1 MNFRRIYAIFLR
13 HLYIWPRSLERWQG
27 SLGWPLLG
35 LISWGMTMSF
45 FQKNASFSFSIIAFL
60 LGGVIFWEFTS
71 ISQREISVNFL
82 DEAWN
87 KNLIN
92 IFSTPLTVGE
102 FLIASVI
109 LGLIKLAV
117 TMTVML
123 IGALIFYKFNVFYVY
138 GLYIPLLVTNLLIF
152 GLSMGIII
160 NGLIIRFGFGAQELA
175 WALIAW
181 ISPFSCIYY
190 PLSSIPLWAQ
200 KIGLM
205 LPSTYVFE
213 EMRRIIMRGSMNINN
228 LFVSF
233 GLNAIYLV
241 LSLLFF
247 KWMFESAREN
257 GRLVKLN

>member
-1 MNFRRIYAIFLR
+1 MNVKRIRAIIIR

-45 FQKNASFSFSIIAFL
+45 FQQNTSFGFSIIAFL

-71 ISQREISVNFL
+71 ITQREISVNFL

-92 IFSTPLTVGE
+92 IFSTPITVWE

-117 TMTVML
+117 TMTVM
-123 IGALIFYKFNVFYVY
+123 IVVSLIFYQFNVFASYS
-138 GLYIPLLVTNLLIF
+138 LYIPFFIMNLLMF
-152 GLSMGIII
+152 GISLGFVI
-160 NGLIIRFGFGAQELA
+160 NGLILRFGYNIAELT
-175 WALIAW
+175 WALVGW

-190 PLSSIPLWAQ
+190 PLSAIPFWAQ
-200 KIGLM
+200 KIALM

-213 EMRRIIMRGSMNINN
+213 EMRRMVINHYIIWNN
-228 LFVSF
+228 LLISL
-233 GLNAIYLV
+233 GLNIIYL
-241 LSLLFF
+241 LLALIFY
-247 KWMFESAREN
+247 KVMFENARVH

>member
-1 MNFRRIYAIFLR
+1 MNYQRISAIIIR

-45 FQKNASFSFSIIAFL
+45 FQQNTSFGFSIIAFL

-92 IFSTPLTVGE
+92 IFSSPITVWE

-117 TMTVML
+117 TMIIML
-123 IGALIFYKFNVFYVY
+123 FVALIFYQFNIFASYS
-138 GLYIPLLVTNLLIF
+138 LYIPFFIINLLMF
-152 GLSMGIII
+152 GVSLGFVI
-160 NGLIIRFGFGAQELA
+160 NGLILRFGYNIAELT
-175 WALIAW
+175 WALVGW
-181 ISPFSCIYY
+181 VSPFSCIYY
-190 PLSSIPLWAQ
+190 PLSAIPHWAQ
-200 KIGLM
+200 KIALM
-205 LPSTYVFE
+205 LPSTYIFE
-213 EMRRIIMRGSMNINN
+213 EMRRLIINHSVNVNN
-228 LFVSF
+228 LLISF
-233 GLNAIYLV
+233 GLNLIYLL

>member
-1 MNFRRIYAIFLR
+1 MNLRRIYAIVLR
-13 HLYIWPRSLERWQG
+13 HLYVWPRSLERWQG

-45 FQKNASFSFSIIAFL
+45 FQKNASFGFSIVAFL
-60 LGGVIFWEFTS
+60 LGGVIFWELTS

-92 IFSTPLTVGE
+92 IFSTPLTAGE

-109 LGLIKLAV
+109 LGLIKLTV
-117 TMTVML
+117 TMFIML
-123 IGALIFYKFNVFYVY
+123 FGAFIFYKFNIFDLY
-138 GLYIPLLVTNLLIF
+138 GLYLPFLIASLLIF
-152 GLSMGIII
+152 GLSFGFVI
-160 NGLIIRFGFGAQELA
+160 NGLIVRFGYSAQELA
-175 WALIAW
+175 WALVAW
-181 ISPFSCIYY
+181 VSPFSCIYY
-190 PLSSIPLWAQ
+190 PLSSIPDWAQ
-200 KIGLM
+200 KIGQI
-205 LPSTYVFE
+205 LPSTYIFE
-213 EMRRIIMRGSMNINN
+213 EMRRVVIAGSMNINN
-228 LFVSF
+228 LLISF
-233 GLNAIYLV
+233 SLNLFYLL

>member
-1 MNFRRIYAIFLR
+1 MNVKRIRAIIIR

-45 FQKNASFSFSIIAFL
+45 FQQNTSFGFSIIAFL
-60 LGGVIFWEFTS
+60 LGGVIFWELTS

-92 IFSTPLTVGE
+92 IFSSPITVWE
-102 FLIASVI
+102 FLTASVI

-117 TMTVML
+117 TMTIML
-123 IGALIFYKFNVFYVY
+123 LVSFIFYQFNVFASYS
-138 GLYIPLLVTNLLIF
+138 LYLPFFMINLLIF
-152 GLSMGIII
+152 GISLGFVI
-160 NGLIIRFGFGAQELA
+160 NGLILRFGYNIAELT
-175 WALIAW
+175 WALVGW
-181 ISPFSCIYY
+181 VSPFSCIYY
-190 PLSSIPLWAQ
+190 PLSAIPGWAQ
-200 KIGLM
+200 TIARI

-213 EMRRIIMRGSMNINN
+213 EMRRLIINHSVNVNN
-228 LFVSF
+228 LLISF
-233 GLNAIYLV
+233 GLNLLYLL